1 MGIFVLVF
9 FLACLF
15 YFLNVLAYIYEI
27 TMLLHFMLLKHFM
40 LYAYAVKCKCC
51 VIVYNILCTSKCIGK
66 ST

>member
-27 TMLLHFMLLKHFM
+27 TMLLHFML
-40 LYAYAVKCKCC
+40 YAYAVKCKCC
-51 VIVYNILCTSKCIGK
+51 VYCVQYIVYLKMHW
-66 ST
+66 

>member
-51 VIVYNILCTSKCIGK
+51 VYCVQYIVYLKMHW
-66 ST
+66 